1 MIRDQIVD
9 SFAPVLKAAEFKCP
23 IITVYKHPADRP
35 TKYVAR
41 LFDLQESTPF
51 IAVGDTLEDVRRAI
65 PRRFIR
71 FSPDYRDP
79 SCIIETWI

>member
-1 MIRDQIVD
+1 MNRDQIVD
-9 SFAPVLKAAEFKCP
+9 SFAPILKAAEFRCP

-51 IAVGDTLEDVRRAI
+51 IAVGDTLEEVRRAI
-65 PRRFIR
+65 PRRFIC
-71 FSPDYRDP
+71 FAPDRHDP
-79 SCIIETWI
+79 PYIIETYV

>member
-1 MIRDQIVD
+1 MNRDQIVD
-9 SFAPVLKAAEFKCP
+9 SFAPILKAAEFRCP

-51 IAVGDTLEDVRRAI
+51 IAVGDTLEEVRRAI

-71 FSPDYRDP
+71 FNPDYRDP
-79 SCIIETWI
+79 SHIIETYV